1 MLRLTTYNLQT
12 MAQTVFDKIWNEHVV
27 SSIAGFQ
34 DTLYIDAH
42 LINKITSLA
51 AFEGLRKRH
60 IPVYRPKQT
69 TVISE
74 KSFQHIPLINLSRFQ
89 LDMLTR
95 NCNDFGLNKEEQAR
109 LDQLFPYVN
118 YPGQTIVCDKQFSD
132 ILGAL
137 GSIAIG
143 INELHVE
150 QVLATQCMLIHKPK
164 RMKIEVNGKLAKGLE
179 AKHISH
185 YLLSEIAA
193 DAANGYF
200 IEYAGDTILNL
211 EIEGRITICK
221 MSREIGAVGGLIA
234 PDEKTFAYTQKNST
248 MIESVT
254 KDIAY
259 QTELFSDDSAV
270 YDEVLE
276 FDAEDVGIGNYGIG
290 LSKLMQSK
298 PNAQSAEKITFDTSA
313 ILSGYNDTDY
323 LLSRLENI
331 EEFEHSK
338 DYKILNED

>member
-1 MLRLTTYNLQT
+1 
-12 MAQTVFDKIWNEHVV
+12 MAQTVFDKIWNDHVV
-27 SSIAGFQ
+27 SSTAGFP

-51 AFEGLRKRH
+51 AFEGLRKRY
-60 IPVYRPKQT
+60 IPVYRPNQT
-69 TVISE
+69 IVITE
-74 KSFQHIPLINLSRFQ
+74 KSFQHIPLSNLSRFQ

-109 LDQLFPYVN
+109 LNQLCPYLS

-143 INELHVE
+143 ITELHVE

-179 AKHISH
+179 AKDINH
-185 YLLSEIAA
+185 YLLSEIAT
-193 DAANGYF
+193 DAAKGYF
-200 IEYAGDTILNL
+200 IEYAGDTIVNL
-211 EIEGRITICK
+211 EIEGRMTICK
-221 MSREIGAVGGLIA
+221 MSREIGALGGLIA
-234 PDEKTFAYTQKNST
+234 PDEKTFAYIQKNSSI
-248 MIESVT
+248 MESVN
-254 KDIAY
+254 KDSAY
-259 QTELFSDDSAV
+259 QSELFSDDRAV
-270 YDEVLE
+270 FDEVLE
-276 FDAEDVGIGNYGIG
+276 FDAEDISPGNYGIG

-298 PNAQSAEKITFDTSA
+298 SNAQSTGMIAFDTSA

-331 EEFEHSK
+331 EEFENLK
-338 DYKILNED
+338 NYKIFNED

>member
-1 MLRLTTYNLQT
+1 
-12 MAQTVFDKIWNEHVV
+12 MAQTVFDKIWSEHVV
-27 SSIAGFQ
+27 SSDAGFP

-51 AFEGLRKRH
+51 AFEGLRKRQ

-69 TVISE
+69 SVITD
-74 KSFQHIPLINLSRFQ
+74 KNQHIPLSELARFQ
-89 LDMLTR
+89 LDMLNR
-95 NCNDFGLNKEEQAR
+95 NCNDFNLNKIER
-109 LDQLFPYVN
+109 FRFDQLFPYVS

-143 INELHVE
+143 ISELHVE

-179 AKHISH
+179 AKEINH

-193 DAANGYF
+193 DGANGYF

-211 EIEGRITICK
+211 DIEGRMTICK
-221 MSREIGAVGGLIA
+221 MSREIGALGGLIA
-234 PDEKTFAYTQKNST
+234 PDEKTFAFIQKNCT
-248 MIESVT
+248 MMETVN

-259 QTELFSDDSAV
+259 QSELFSDDRAV
-270 YDEVLE
+270 FDEVLE
-276 FDAEDVGIGNYGIG
+276 FDAEDIGIGNYGIG

-298 PNAQSAEKITFDTSA
+298 SNLQNTGMIAFDTSA

-338 DYKILNED
+338 DYKIFNED

>member
-1 MLRLTTYNLQT
+1 
-12 MAQTVFDKIWNEHVV
+12 MAQTVFDKIWNEHMV
-27 SSIAGFQ
+27 SSNAGFL
-34 DTLYIDAH
+34 DTLYIDTH

-51 AFEGLRKRH
+51 AFEGLRKRQ

-69 TVISE
+69 IVITE
-74 KSFQHIPLINLSRFQ
+74 KNEHTPLSDLARLQ
-89 LDMLTR
+89 LDMLNR
-95 NCNDFGLNKEEQAR
+95 NCNDFDLNKIEQLR
-109 LDQLFPYVN
+109 LDQLCPYVS

-185 YLLSEIAA
+185 YLFSEIAA
-193 DAANGYF
+193 DAAKGYF

-234 PDEKTFAYTQKNST
+234 PDEKTVAYTQKNST
-248 MIESVT
+248 MIESVNQEIT
-254 KDIAY
+254 Y
-259 QTELFSDDSAV
+259 QSELFSDDSAV

-276 FDAEDVGIGNYGIG
+276 FDAEDVGLGNYGIG

-298 PNAQSAEKITFDTSA
+298 SNPQNTEKIAFDTST

-338 DYKILNED
+338 NYKIFNED

>member
-1 MLRLTTYNLQT
+1 
-12 MAQTVFDKIWNEHVV
+12 MAQTVFEKIWNEHVV
-27 SSIAGFQ
+27 SSTAGFA

-51 AFEGLRKRH
+51 AFESLRKRH
-60 IPVYRPKQT
+60 IPVYRPMQT
-69 TVISE
+69 TVITE
-74 KSFQHIPLINLSRFQ
+74 KIQHIPLSNLARFQ
-89 LDMLTR
+89 LDMLNK
-95 NCNDFGLNKEEQAR
+95 NCNDFSLKKIEQLRLN
-109 LDQLFPYVN
+109 QLFPYVS
-118 YPGQTIVCDKQFSD
+118 YPGQTIVCDKQFSA

-143 INELHVE
+143 ISELHVE

-179 AKHISH
+179 AKDISH

-193 DAANGYF
+193 DAAKGYF

-211 EIEGRITICK
+211 EIESRITICK

-234 PDEKTFAYTQKNST
+234 PDEKTFAYIQKNST
-248 MIESVT
+248 MMESVN

-270 YDEVLE
+270 FDEVLE
-276 FDAEDVGIGNYGIG
+276 FDAEDIDTGSYGIR

-298 PNAQSAEKITFDTSA
+298 SNPQDTTMIAFDTSA

-338 DYKILNED
+338 DYKIFNED